1 MLPILYDFAIVGGG
15 IVGASTAYKL
25 RLKYPDAKIA
35 LLEKEQNLALHQTGR
50 NSGVIHSGIYYKP
63 GSYKAKL
70 CFDGRQQ
77 LVAFAKENDVPFDA
91 CGKIILATTEEEVS
105 RLRGIYERGKENGLD
120 GLKWLSPNEFQ
131 EIEPH
136 ARGLQAV
143 FVPQT
148 GIIDFKDAVQKMKQR
163 LLERPQNKV
172 LTNFEVLSF
181 TKTENKT
188 VLKSR
193 NASVEANRV
202 IFCGGLQADHLAE
215 KDGLKLDVRTIPFR
229 GDYYDLTETGKP
241 KVRNLIYPVPDPAF
255 PFLGVHFTRMTDGS
269 VECGPNAVF
278 GFKREGYQRHSFDLA
293 DTANALGFAGTWKM
307 FAQHWR
313 MGLHEQQRAW
323 SKNLFLK
330 ALQKLIPDLT
340 ASDIA
345 RSRSGVRAMTLKTNG
360 EMVDDFLFEQTER
373 HLHVLNAPS
382 PAATAG
388 LAIADVIVKKL
399 EGLEA

>member
-25 RLKYPDAKIA
+25 RLRFPDDQII
-35 LLEKEQNLALHQTGR
+35 LLEKEAELARHQTGR

-70 CFDGRQQ
+70 CFNGREQ
-77 LVAFAKENDVPFDA
+77 LVTFAQQNDVPHDV
-91 CGKIILATTEEEVS
+91 CGKLILATTEEEVTRLNAIYS
-105 RLRGIYERGKENGLD
+105 RGLENGLN
-120 GLKWLSPNEFQ
+120 GLKLLTQKEFQ
-131 EIEPH
+131 EIEPF
-136 ARGLQAV
+136 ARGLAAV

-148 GIIDFKDAVQKMKQR
+148 GIIDFKDAVQKMKLR

-172 LTNFEVLSF
+172 HTNFHVSGISKSAN
-181 TKTENKT
+181 TTE
-188 VLKSR
+188 LKSKTG
-193 NASVEANRV
+193 SVEAKRV
-202 IFCGGLQADHLAE
+202 IFCGGLQADFLAE
-215 KDGLKLDVRTIPFR
+215 LDGIKLDIRTIPFR
-229 GDYYDLTETGKP
+229 GDYYDLTETGKT

-278 GFKREGYQRHSFDLA
+278 GFKREGYQRHSFSLA
-293 DTANALGFAGTWKM
+293 DTTNALAFGGTWKL

-323 SKNLFLK
+323 SKPLFLK
-330 ALQKLIPDLT
+330 ALQKLVPDLS
-340 ASDIA
+340 AADIV
-345 RSRSGVRAMTLKTNG
+345 RSRSGVRAMTIKSTG

-388 LAIADVIVKKL
+388 LAIADVIVEKIKGV
-399 EGLEA
+399 EE